1 MTDAAY
7 LGGVF
12 MGVLSSLYT
21 GVSGLTAQGEALGV
35 VGDNIANANT
45 VGFKASRAE
54 FQDIISKSLKGILGG
69 NQIGRGVKI
78 GAVNPILSQG
88 NIDATE
94 KATDL
99 AISGDGYF
107 VLRGTDGESF
117 TRDGS
122 LHFDKDGFLTT
133 NDNQKVQGFEAD
145 DKGRIVNKLADI
157 RFPRALIPAKAST
170 EVKLDLNLDSRVEVG
185 KVFNPADPYE
195 TSHYTTGIEIFD
207 SQGNKHLMT
216 MFFNKTA
223 DRQWDVHGMCEGKE
237 VSGAQAGKWAE
248 VYSGKVGF
256 TVDGKLDTES
266 TTKTAFNFV
275 GGALQ
280 NQQIKVDFG
289 DAITTDKGKG
299 LLGTKQYGKD
309 SDLITWKQD
318 GSAAGTINSLS
329 FNDEG
334 VLTALYSNGQAQDLA
349 QVALAKFEN
358 PEALFKVGNNRLK
371 EARDSGTASIGKSG
385 AAGRGKLFAKSLERS
400 TVDLA
405 AEFVNLIQNQ
415 RGFQANAKTI
425 TTTDELL
432 NEVIQLKR

>member
-1 MTDAAY
+1 
-7 LGGVF
+7 

-35 VGDNIANANT
+35 IGDNIANANT
-45 VGFKASRAE
+45 IGFKASRAE
-54 FQDIISKSLKGILGG
+54 FQDIISKNLKGILGG

-88 NIDATE
+88 NVDATE
-94 KATDL
+94 KSTDL

-107 VLRGTDGESF
+107 VVKGSDGESY

-122 LHFDKDGFLTT
+122 FHFDREGYLTSNDG
-133 NDNQKVQGFEAD
+133 QRVQGFQSDE
-145 DKGRIVNKLADI
+145 KGKIINKTGDI
-157 RFPRALIPAKAST
+157 KFPRALIPAKATS
-170 EVKLDLNLDSRVEVG
+170 EVVVDLNLDSRVDAG
-185 KVFNPADPYE
+185 KTFNPEDPYS
-195 TSHYTTGIEIFD
+195 TSNFSTGVEVFD
-207 SQGNKHLMT
+207 SQGTKHLMT
-216 MFFNKTA
+216 MFFNKAA
-223 DRQWDVHGMCEGKE
+223 DRQWDVRGMCDGKE
-237 VSGAQAGKWAE
+237 VTGGAPGKMSE
-248 VYSGKVGF
+248 VMTAKVGF

-266 TTKTAFNFV
+266 ITKQAFNFA

-280 NQQIKVDFG
+280 DQKVKIDFG
-289 DAITTDKGKG
+289 DSVTTDKGKG
-299 LLGTKQYGKD
+299 LDGSKQYGKD
-309 SDLITWKQD
+309 SDLITWRQD
-318 GSAAGTINSLS
+318 GAAAGTITNMS

-334 VLTALYSNGQAQDLA
+334 VLTALYTNGQAADLG
-349 QVALAKFEN
+349 QIALAKFEN

-371 EARDSGTASIGKSG
+371 ESRDSGAGAIGKSRQ
-385 AAGRGKLFAKSLERS
+385 AGRGQLFAKSLERS

-405 AEFVNLIQNQ
+405 TEFVNLIQNQ